1 MGYPPGYGLAPARS
15 SIPKVMGILMIIF
28 AGLGLLFSL
37 AGMAAAAA
45 QDVSRLT
52 PVEVGR
58 LKLFNLVSHLSGLA
72 AGGLHLAAGTLAVV
86 YHRAAPL
93 WSTLYAGLALLRVI
107 VVASL
112 YYAWLAPIVTRG
124 TSKAFSQGYGVG
136 IVVGSVILAA
146 WPVVVVALMNR
157 EAARTACSGRAHQ
170 SPLAPPH
177 SGPPDYNPYGPN
189 VYPTSRD

>member
-1 MGYPPGYGLAPARS
+1 MGYPPGYGMPLARS
-15 SIPKVMGILMIIF
+15 SIPKVLGILMLIF
-28 AGLGLLFSL
+28 AGLGLLLSL

-45 QDVSRLT
+45 QDVSRLS

-58 LKLFNLVSHLSGLA
+58 LKLFNLVSNLSGLA
-72 AGGLHLAAGTLAVV
+72 AGGLHLAAGILAVG

-93 WSTLYAGLALLRVI
+93 WSTLYAGMALVRVI
-107 VVASL
+107 VVTAL

-136 IVVGSVILAA
+136 VVVGTAILAI
-146 WPVVVVALMNR
+146 WPAVVVTLMNR

-177 SGPPDYNPYGPN
+177 SGPPDYDPYGPD
-189 VYPTSRD
+189 VSPTSGD